1 MPDRSRLTAA
11 GDERLIAAALNGDA
25 SSFGAIVERYWNM
38 AVALAMTR
46 ISNPIDAEDAAQ
58 ESFIKAYSQL
68 HTLRD
73 PSRFAGWL
81 SRIIAQQCANLLR
94 KRARDKMVSS
104 HETAALEALGSAA
117 ALYTN
122 PGLSAE
128 QAHFVRRTVS
138 QLPEGFRKVVI
149 MRFVGGLS
157 ASQIARQ
164 LGKHHGTVRV
174 ALHRAYKTLRKDLA
188 SLLEEI
194 EQ

>member
-1 MPDRSRLTAA
+1 MPDESKLTTAD
-11 GDERLIAAALNGDA
+11 DEQLIAAALNGDA

-46 ISNPIDAEDAAQ
+46 IDDPIEAEDAAQ

-81 SRIIAQQCANLLR
+81 SKIIAQQCTNLLR
-94 KRARDKMVSS
+94 KEARDRMVSS
-104 HETAALEALGSAA
+104 RENAALEMLGSAA
-117 ALYTN
+117 APHTN
-122 PGLSAE
+122 PGLTAE
-128 QAHFVRRTVS
+128 QAHFVRRIVS
-138 QLPEGFRKVVI
+138 RLPEKSRKVVI
-149 MRFVGGLS
+149 MRFVAGLS

-164 LGKHHGTVRV
+164 LGKRHGAVRA

-188 SLLEEI
+188 SLLEET
-194 EQ
+194 E